1 MDSIALTPHHEKPQ
15 LTKTCQG
22 TISQRKLRRKTDEE
36 QLDNRHVLEMFL
48 CNIELPD
55 DELIEVRKRRHADFH
70 IDESVGTGKPK
81 RNWTFGNAK
90 FELVRIIES
99 L

>member
-1 MDSIALTPHHEKPQ
+1 MKSSLIIDMYWKCS
-15 LTKTCQG
+15 
-22 TISQRKLRRKTDEE
+22 
-36 QLDNRHVLEMFL
+36 L

>member
-1 MDSIALTPHHEKPQ
+1 MKSSLVIDRYWKCS
-15 LTKTCQG
+15 
-22 TISQRKLRRKTDEE
+22 
-36 QLDNRHVLEMFL
+36 L
-48 CNIELPD
+48 CYIELPD
-55 DELIEVRKRRHADFH
+55 DELIEVRKKRHADFH
-70 IDESVGTGKPK
+70 IDESVGTGRPK